1 MTALRCLLVDDEP
14 LALRGLRLRLEKIG
28 GVDIVGEAKN
38 GREAVKLIRSEHPD
52 VVFLDIQMPGLNGF
66 DVVESTPPEGCPLFV
81 FVTAYNEFAV
91 KAFDAHAIDY
101 LLKPVD
107 QDRLESALQT
117 VRDRL
122 DQEHAAA
129 RAQHLENALRKLG
142 HEPETLDENLV
153 METSGGQTTAYVTRL
168 NIKDRGRISVVDVS
182 DIEWIDAA
190 GDYMCVHANG
200 ETHVMRETMKSLS
213 KQLDPQ
219 TFKRVHRSAIVNLEK
234 VKALEPHSNGEC
246 FLVLHSGA
254 EVKVSRSYRTVI
266 NHFI

>member
-1 MTALRCLLVDDEP
+1 MTVLRCLLVDDEP

-66 DVVESTPPEGCPLFV
+66 DVVESTPPDGCPLFV

-91 KAFDAHAIDY
+91 KAFDAHALDY

-107 QDRLESALQT
+107 QDRLVSALHT
-117 VRDRL
+117 IRDRL
-122 DQEHAAA
+122 TKERATA
-129 RAQHLENALRKLG
+129 RAQHLEDALRKLG
-142 HEPETLDENLV
+142 HQPDTLDQSLKMQSSSAQN
-153 METSGGQTTAYVTRL
+153 TAYTTRL
-168 NIKDRGRISVVDVS
+168 NIKDRGRISVVDVH

-219 TFKRVHRSAIVNLEK
+219 TFKRVHRSAIVNLNK
-234 VKALEPHSNGEC
+234 VKVLEPHSNGEC
-246 FLVLHSGA
+246 YLVLQSGA
-254 EVKVSRSYRTVI
+254 EVKVSRSYRAVI